1 MRLKN
6 IYGIILSIIAI
17 SLTSCSSDLNNE
29 GNTLI
34 SPTKTAKR
42 SLTLSADNAMTRSY
56 ISLQDGNQWRKGDK
70 FMVYNLT
77 TPDKTEDLVAKGNGA
92 NTLLEGNV
100 TCADNDEIAVF
111 FPYQQSAGHE
121 QYKVDINLNKSNLS
135 ENGQVVNRA
144 QDGKLE
150 NLKYFDFSYGT
161 THVRT
166 TPGSNNVTGN
176 VQMKKQ
182 YAVLR
187 LKFKADGQELKNL
200 KKLTISNVITSGIFD
215 MSTGQLTEKQKG
227 DITITP
233 SAPLDSFVVAVFPE
247 EQFRPTFTVVGS
259 DNKTYRF
266 SVGVDLPIEKANY
279 DRYLVAVKEYDPNP
293 PYVEVEGVKW
303 GKYNLQYTPDRKD
316 VGWVDGYHLA
326 KNPWDYFYPSGN
338 LPKLNGGVDADAIE
352 FDRFR
357 WGDISKAH
365 NYANAN
371 RPHYSH
377 STTGISEKILDS
389 NSEFGD
395 LAYYASK
402 HKWRLPTMDDFKKLM
417 ANTTQYAGYI
427 EVDGH
432 KIYGSLFIPDGVAHG
447 YAVPNGVS
455 VQRNASGVITNKGQ
469 LKESGKG
476 GMKLPE
482 SQLYAF
488 TKERINE
495 GIFFPA
501 AGSVGAYNDGDPK
514 LIYPGLRGIYWTA
527 DPHLHTDK
535 NKKETQAYS
544 FVFGML
550 GNQYSLSTVG
560 NPTVGNDYPPK
571 TDMYSIRPIY
581 IGD

>member
-77 TPDKTEDLVAKGNGA
+77 SPAGTEDLVAKGNGA
-92 NTLLEGNV
+92 NTLLEGDV

-111 FPYQQSAGHE
+111 FPYKNSTGNP
-121 QYKVDINLNKSNLS
+121 QYKVEINLNENYVT
-135 ENGQVVNRA
+135 ENGVVTRHS

-161 THVRT
+161 THVKT

-200 KKLTISNVITSGIFD
+200 KKLTISNVITSGRFD
-215 MSTGQLTEKQKG
+215 MSIGQLIETQSG

-247 EQFRPTFTVVGS
+247 TKFRPTFTVVGS

-303 GKYNLQYTPDRKD
+303 GKYNLQYTPDTKEN
-316 VGWVDGYHLA
+316 GWVDGYHLA
-326 KNPWDYFYPSGN
+326 KNAWDYFYPSGN
-338 LPKLNGGVDADAIE
+338 LPKLNGGVDPE

-365 NYANAN
+365 NYSRDNQD
-371 RPHYSH
+371 HYSN

-402 HKWRLPTMDDFKKLM
+402 HNWKLPTMEDFKNLM
-417 ANTTQYAGYI
+417 ANTTQYPGYI
-427 EVDGH
+427 DIKNGENTDRF
-432 KIYGSLFIPDGVAHG
+432 YGSLFIPDGVAHG
-447 YAVPNGVS
+447 YVVPNGVT
-455 VQRNASGVITNKGQ
+455 VKKVNGNITNKNQ
-469 LKESGKG
+469 LIESNKTKSSIAIGK
-476 GMKLPE
+476 LH
-482 SQLYAF
+482 AF
-488 TKERINE
+488 TKEDINK

-501 AGSVGAYNDGDPK
+501 AGSIGAYNEGNPTIM
-514 LIYPGLRGIYWTA
+514 LVGRRGCYWTA
-527 DPHLHTDK
+527 DPH
-535 NKKETQAYS
+535 NSSQAYS
-544 FVFGML
+544 FVFGL
-550 GNQYSLSTVG
+550 NVG
-560 NPTVGNDYPPK
+560 TFVLPTVGNAGAAKDIPTK
-571 TDMYSIRPIY
+571 RDMYSIRPIY

>member
-402 HKWRLPTMDDFKKLM
+402 HNWRLPTMNDFKKLM
-417 ANTTQYAGYI
+417 ANTTQYVGYI
-427 EVDGH
+427 DVGGH
-432 KIYGSLFIPDGVAHG
+432 RIYGSLFIHDGVAHG
-447 YAVPNGVS
+447 YAVPNGVR
-455 VQRNASGVITNKGQ
+455 VNKNASGVITNKNQ

-476 GMKLPE
+476 GEKL
-482 SQLYAF
+482 SGNQLYAF
-488 TKERINE
+488 TKEKINE

-501 AGSVGAYNDGDPK
+501 AGTIGAYNDGAPE
-514 LIYPGLRGIYWTA
+514 LIYPGKRGIYWTA
-527 DPHLHTDK
+527 DPK
-535 NKKETQAYS
+535 NKDQAYS

>member
-1 MRLKN
+1 MTFKK
-6 IYGIILSIIAI
+6 IYGLILGVVAVG
-17 SLTSCSSDLNNE
+17 LTSCSSDLNNE
-29 GNTLI
+29 GNTPV
-34 SPTKTAKR
+34 SPTKTVKR
-42 SLTLSADNAMTRSY
+42 SLTLSANNATTRSY
-56 ISLQDGNQWRKGDK
+56 TSLKDGNQWRKGDK
-70 FMVYNLT
+70 FIVYNLT
-77 TPDKTEDLVAKGNGA
+77 SPAGTDALVAKNDGA

-111 FPYQQSAGHE
+111 FPYQNSGGVGNQH
-121 QYKVDINLNKSNLS
+121 KVDISLNRSNLS

-150 NLKYFDFSYGT
+150 NLKYFDFSYGKT
-161 THVRT
+161 RVRT

-176 VQMKKQ
+176 VQMHKQ

-200 KKLTISNVITSGIFD
+200 KKLTVSNVITSGIFD
-215 MSTGQLTEKQKG
+215 MSTGQLTDTQKG

-247 EQFRPTFTVVGS
+247 EHFRPTFTVVGS

-266 SVGVDLPIEKANY
+266 SVGVDLPIANADY
-279 DRYLVAVKEYDPNP
+279 APYVVAVKEFTPNP
-293 PYVEVEGVKW
+293 PYIEIGGVKW
-303 GKYNLQYTPDRKD
+303 GKYNLQYTPGLKTD
-316 VGWVDGYHLA
+316 GWVDGYHLA
-326 KNPWDYFYPSGN
+326 KNPWDYYYPDN
-338 LPKLNGGVDADAIE
+338 DMPKLNGSVDPDAIK

-365 NYANAN
+365 NYANAS

-402 HKWRLPTMDDFKKLM
+402 HNWRLPTMDDFKKLM
-417 ANTTQYAGYI
+417 ANTTQYVGYI
-427 EVDGH
+427 DVGGH
-432 KIYGSLFIPDGVAHG
+432 TIYGSLFIHDGVAHG
-447 YAVPNGVS
+447 YAVPNGVR
-455 VQRNASGVITNKGQ
+455 VNKNASGVITNKNQ

-476 GMKLPE
+476 GEKL
-482 SQLYAF
+482 SGNQLYAF

-501 AGSVGAYNDGDPK
+501 AGTIGAYNDGAPE
-514 LIYPGLRGIYWTA
+514 LIYPGKRGIYWTA
-527 DPHLHTDK
+527 DPK
-535 NKKETQAYS
+535 NANQAYS

-550 GNQYSLSTVG
+550 GSQYSLSTVG

-581 IGD
+581 IGQ

>member
-77 TPDKTEDLVAKGNGA
+77 SPAGTDELVAKGNGA

-227 DITITP
+227 DITISP

-247 EQFRPTFTVVGS
+247 TQFRPTFTVVGS

-279 DRYLVAVKEYDPNP
+279 DRYVVAVKEDS
-293 PYVEVEGVKW
+293 PYIPIDGVKW
-303 GKYNLQYTPDRKD
+303 GKYNLQYTPNSTTA
-316 VGWVDGYHLA
+316 GWKDGYHLA
-326 KNPWDYFYPSGN
+326 KNPWDYFYTATCGYPLTESV
-338 LPKLNGGVDADAIE
+338 LD
-352 FDRFR
+352 DRVTTLGEKWDHFR
-357 WGDISKAH
+357 WGDIVKAH
-365 NYANAN
+365 DYSVDSRGNYSLWTIAGDINGKFNSDKTLGDLAAYASDGKWQMPTAQQFSDMMSKTAESIGYFVDDN
-371 RPHYSH
+371 GNTIYGVLFDPNVPD
-377 STTGISEKILDS
+377 GKKGKILDKDGNIHTSS
-389 NSEFGD
+389 NTLTVFNRDQLLRKFTKADFENALFFPMAGMYNDYGSSYLSKPGSQGAYWLATGGDATTAAAFVPYVSERNQIF
-395 LAYYASK
+395 
-402 HKWRLPTMDDFKKLM
+402 
-417 ANTTQYAGYI
+417 AGYT
-427 EVDGH
+427 
-432 KIYGSLFIPDGVAHG
+432 KSAK
-447 YAVPNGVS
+447 
-455 VQRNASGVITNKGQ
+455 NAKR
-469 LKESGKG
+469 
-476 GMKLPE
+476 
-482 SQLYAF
+482 A
-488 TKERINE
+488 
-495 GIFFPA
+495 
-501 AGSVGAYNDGDPK
+501 
-514 LIYPGLRGIYWTA
+514 
-527 DPHLHTDK
+527 
-535 NKKETQAYS
+535 
-544 FVFGML
+544 
-550 GNQYSLSTVG
+550 
-560 NPTVGNDYPPK
+560 
-571 TDMYSIRPIY
+571 MYSIRPIY
-581 IGD
+581 VGQ

>member
-77 TPDKTEDLVAKGNGA
+77 SPAGTEDLVAKGNGA
-92 NTLLEGNV
+92 NTLLEGDV

-111 FPYQQSAGHE
+111 FPYKNSTGNP
-121 QYKVDINLNKSNLS
+121 QYKVEINLNENYVT
-135 ENGQVVNRA
+135 ENGVVTRHS

-161 THVRT
+161 THVKT

-200 KKLTISNVITSGIFD
+200 KKLTISNVITSGRFD
-215 MSTGQLTEKQKG
+215 MSTGQLIETQKG
-227 DITITP
+227 DITISS

-247 EQFRPTFTVVGS
+247 TNFRPTFTVVGS

-266 SVGVDLPIEKANY
+266 SVGVNLPIEKANY
-279 DRYLVAVKEYDPNP
+279 DRYVVAVKEYDPNP

-303 GKYNLQYTPDRKD
+303 GKYNLQYTPGKPTD
-316 VGWVDGYHLA
+316 GWINGYHLA

-365 NYANAN
+365 NYANAS
-371 RPHYSH
+371 RP
-377 STTGISEKILDS
+377 
-389 NSEFGD
+389 
-395 LAYYASK
+395 SK